1 MDYKYNRRYFD
12 YINWIWMSV
21 IILIGIV
28 SFYFYWFIGIPILLG
43 VGTYIFFK
51 FYQRPLDTDIDLVY
65 ERQVHQAIE
74 RGYRKL
80 NLHPADVQLID
91 PIVIHGPLL
100 TGINFDPV
108 IIRGK
113 DQSVRSSI
121 HDALILYFSEKQ
133 MYFYKYSFSIIDAE
147 VNETFGVIF
156 YQDIVSVSTS
166 SKTTRY
172 LDHRTNRERFFNSDV
187 FQLTTAGG
195 TSIECSIRDID
206 QVESSI
212 ESIKEILRKKKSA
225 S

>member
-28 SFYFYWFIGIPILLG
+28 AFYFYWFIGIPILLG
-43 VGTYIFFK
+43 VGAYIFFS
-51 FYQRPLDTDIDLVY
+51 FYQRPLDADIDLVY
-65 ERQVHQAIE
+65 ERQVQQAIE

-100 TGINFDPV
+100 TVINFDPV

-121 HDALILYFSEKQ
+121 HDALI
-133 MYFYKYSFSIIDAE
+133 
-147 VNETFGVIF
+147 
-156 YQDIVSVSTS
+156 
-166 SKTTRY
+166 
-172 LDHRTNRERFFNSDV
+172 
-187 FQLTTAGG
+187 
-195 TSIECSIRDID
+195 
-206 QVESSI
+206 
-212 ESIKEILRKKKSA
+212 
-225 S
+225 